1 MARERGVVPDRFNR
15 CTDRAARFVSENHD
29 ERRAQDLHCILEAGD
44 PVVGSEVAR
53 YAYDE
58 KITAAGVERVLW
70 RDARIGAT
78 QDSGK
83 RVLSHRQGFALG
95 FEVVPSCNP
104 FHVALVACHQALER
118 VTSGETTFSG
128 FGGGLASSANARPA
142 TAKPTAA
149 PAASFSKPRRGT
161 TGSSTCRASPH
172 SWHMGIR
179 NFFKRPFSSRGT
191 VLPGS

>member
-1 MARERGVVPDRFNR
+1 MTGDGPGACVVLDRFNR
-15 CTDRAARFVSENHD
+15 GTDRAARFVSENHD

-58 KITAAGVERVLW
+58 KITAAGVKRVLW

-118 VTSGETTFSG
+118 YVGRDDVLRFRRPL
-128 FGGGLASSANARPA
+128 GLLRERPA
-142 TAKPTAA
+142 GDGEADCRTSRELQKTPSRNDRFIDVSCVTA
-149 PAASFSKPRRGT
+149 
-161 TGSSTCRASPH
+161 
-172 SWHMGIR
+172 
-179 NFFKRPFSSRGT
+179 
-191 VLPGS
+191 